1 MISSIGYI
9 CILKPTDKHVTCKI
23 MNCLGSITFS
33 NPGLDTGQIW
43 SAAEKAHT
51 HYTPSAIFFF
61 LIGINVQVIIH
72 SSATTLTRFS
82 KTLFTTTTAWVWTL
96 RRDCDC
102 SSNPHLNQTMS
113 SFCGCFAL
121 GVFAS
126 WLFKIGAKFAL
137 WLWDLH
143 QTIES

>member
-1 MISSIGYI
+1 MNEIGFTSVISSIGYI

-61 LIGINVQVIIH
+61 PSLEVMFKLFSIQVPQP
-72 SSATTLTRFS
+72 SLGFPKRFS
-82 KTLFTTTTAWVWTL
+82 QPLQ
-96 RRDCDC
+96 
-102 SSNPHLNQTMS
+102 H
-113 SFCGCFAL
+113 GCERS
-121 GVFAS
+121 GVTVIAAV
-126 WLFKIGAKFAL
+126 IR
-137 WLWDLH
+137 
-143 QTIES
+143 T